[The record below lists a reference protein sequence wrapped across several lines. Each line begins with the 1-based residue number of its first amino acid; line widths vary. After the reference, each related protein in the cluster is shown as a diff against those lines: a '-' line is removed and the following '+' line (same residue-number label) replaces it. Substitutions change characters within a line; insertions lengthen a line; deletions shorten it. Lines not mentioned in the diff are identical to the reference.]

1 MSPQMERA
9 IIGVPEFDRPE
20 VDISASDTCWQI
32 MTQVSSILKRKGM
45 SQAAQEFR
53 QLSTECDDD
62 PGMLFTLAL
71 VFVTIP
77 GQEPV

>member
-32 MTQVSSILKRKGM
+32 MTQVSSTLKRKGM
-45 SQAAQEFR
+45 N
-53 QLSTECDDD
+53 DD